1 VVVVKWAWICLEG
14 GLMLVFR
21 FGPV

>member
-1 VVVVKWAWICLEG
+1 VVVKWAWICLEG